1 MTREQD
7 TEIVEQQRRAPRANP
22 PGVLNRPLPRWVTL
36 PLAVAAVLAVLLL
49 ALNFPVL
56 HVYQKYFTQ
65 DLPRTQVPWT
75 QLSTAMDEAALRT
88 AFPGLS
94 LRCMAQPTAMG
105 DRTCFAAVREVDGY
119 AALTVAL
126 FLRAGRLH
134 VATVQVPWWAH
145 GRAAATLERQFG
157 ASVPASDGGS
167 MRLRRW
173 RLADGYLD
181 MNARRSPNVLAWSA
195 IVWTPRLSA
204 RE

>member
-7 TEIVEQQRRAPRANP
+7 TEIVEQRRAPPAAA
-22 PGVLNRPLPRWVTL
+22 PGVLNRPLPRWVTV
-36 PLAVAAVLAVLLL
+36 PLAVAAGLAVVLL

-56 HVYQKYFTQ
+56 HVYQRYFTQ

-75 QLSTAMDEAALRT
+75 QLSAAMDEAALR
-88 AFPGLS
+88 AALPGLS

-105 DRTCFAAVREVDGY
+105 ERTCFAAVREVDGY
-119 AALTVAL
+119 PALTVAL

-167 MRLRRW
+167 TRLRRW
-173 RLADGYLD
+173 RLASGYLD
-181 MNARRSPNVLAWSA
+181 MNARRSLNVLAWSA
-195 IVWTPRLSA
+195 IVWTPRVSA
-204 RE
+204 PE